1 MSKNLFAW
9 MRLLAVAVALLAAA
23 SPAIA
28 AKPGRI
34 AVPPALAPWVPWVLH
49 GLEAEG
55 CPPAFDGGSRHC
67 AWPGPLEIEV
77 LATEGRFRQ
86 AWVLFAEGW
95 LPLPGDPTRWPQAVT
110 VDGKSLPVLARDGRP
125 AVMVAAGTHTVA
137 GRFQW
142 REHPETLRLPAV
154 IGLVQLTVAG
164 RPVAFPLVDGE
175 GRLWL
180 AREADRPDREDQ
192 LGVTLL
198 RRLKDDIPMRL
209 TTLLKLNVSGRAREV
224 ALAGLLPP
232 QTVPMAISS
241 PLPARFREDGRLTV
255 QVRPGKWELRLE
267 ARFQGPVAVIGP
279 LAGTHGREIW
289 AFEAQP
295 ELRLVDLAGADGID
309 PGQTE
314 LPAEWQRLP
323 AFVIDAGTV
332 LSITE
337 TRRGDPEPA
346 PDRLSLARTWWL
358 DFDGGGL
365 TAEDRITGSMRRQWY
380 LAMNPPAALGRVTV
394 DGEDRLITAQGPDQK
409 PGVSLRR
416 GQLDLTAVSRLE
428 GAGGRLG
435 AVGWDHGF
443 QDVRATLN
451 LPPGWR
457 LLGAAGVDQITGT
470 WLQRWTLL
478 DFFLVLIVALS
489 FLKLRGWGWG
499 GLALATMVL
508 IYHEPGAPRL
518 VWLNLLAALALLRVM
533 PAGWGSRLVGA
544 WLLAAALVLV
554 LLTVPFMVSQ
564 VRGGLY
570 PQLADHDGF
579 SANRVRMMDA
589 ADFSARVEKSG
600 ETPRAGKQLATTAEK
615 TIMRSAQQ
623 ESSPADEPQAL
634 IQTGPGVPAW
644 QWRTFALR
652 WNGPVAASQEIR
664 LWLVPPG
671 VNLALAL
678 LRVFCLAGLCIALID
693 RRFWQQRLN
702 LQKWSRSMV
711 AGLLLGV
718 VLPAAA
724 LRAESQPA
732 GFPPT
737 PLLEELKTRLL
748 PKPDCLPSCAT
759 LERLDLTVRG
769 GHLRLDLLMH
779 AGCDAAVPLPVTA
792 ASWLPQTVVV
802 DEKPASG
809 AIRGDQGNLWTILS
823 EGVHRVVL
831 TGAAGSLDSIQ
842 LPLPLPPR
850 EVSFDLE
857 GWSVRGVGK
866 DGRVADGLQLVREGP
881 PTATAAAE
889 KERFLPPFLHITRE
903 LRLGLSWQVL
913 TTVERLTAPEFPVSL
928 SLPLIAGEAVV
939 TPGIR
944 VENGTAQ
951 IILPAGS
958 RRLAFSADLPVSGEI
973 RLKAP
978 DGVPWS
984 ETWVLDA
991 GPVWDCRLAG
1001 IAVVHHQDSDGQW
1014 RPTWRPWPGEE
1025 VTISV
1030 SRPQPVA
1037 GRQVTVDA
1045 VRLEWTPGNRLDHS
1059 ELVLHVR
1066 SSRGGQHALQLP
1078 QAAELQQVSVDGQS
1092 LPLTAAHG
1100 KLLVPLRPGAQT
1112 VTAAWHQEGGAR
1124 LLQRTPSVVIGEAA
1138 VNAAVTIRLPHN
1150 RWLLWAGGPRLGP
1163 AVLFWSYLVVGVLVA
1178 IGLGRFRLTPLKT
1191 RDWVLLV
1198 LGLTQVPVVVAIVVA
1213 GWLMALGIRRKF
1225 PPPASWAVFN
1235 GLQLGIA
1242 GWTVLAL
1249 GGLYLAIQ
1257 NGLLGIPEMQVAGN
1271 FSSLFELNWYQ
1282 DRIGARMPEAWVLS
1296 LPLWVYRL
1304 LMLLWSLWLAF
1315 SLLKWLRWGWSCW
1328 NVDGWWRKRVPR
1340 KPAVPAAKP
1349 E

>member
-1 MSKNLFAW
+1 MSKKLSVW
-9 MRLLAVAVALLAAA
+9 MRVLAVAAGLLAAA
-23 SPAIA
+23 TLPAA
-28 AKPGRI
+28 AKLGQI

-55 CPPAFDGGSRHC
+55 CPPAFDGARRHC

-86 AWVLFAEGW
+86 EWVLFAEDW
-95 LPLPGDPTRWPQAVT
+95 LPLPGDPTRWPQAVA
-110 VDGKSLPVLARDGRP
+110 VNGRPLPVMARAGGP
-125 AVMVAAGTHTVA
+125 AVLVAAGTHTVT

-142 REHPETLRLPAV
+142 REHPETLRIPPAV
-154 IGLVQLTVAG
+154 GLVRLAVAG
-164 RPVAFPLVDGE
+164 RPVALPLVDGE

-209 TTLLKLNVSGRAREV
+209 TTLLKLNVSGRSREV

-267 ARFQGPVAVIGP
+267 ARFQGPLSAVGP

-295 ELRLVDLAGADGID
+295 NLRLVDLSGASGID

-323 AFVIDAGTV
+323 AFVIDPGSV

-346 PDRLSLARTWWL
+346 PDRLSLERTWWL

-394 DGEDRLITAQGPDQK
+394 DGEDRLITAQGPGQK

-416 GQLDLTAVSRLE
+416 GQLGLTAVSRLE
-428 GAGGRLG
+428 APAGRLA

-443 QDVRATLN
+443 QSVRATLN

-457 LLGAAGVDQITGT
+457 LLGAGGVDQITGT

-499 GLALATMVL
+499 GLALATMAL

-518 VWLNLLAALALLRVM
+518 VWLNLLAALALLKVM
-533 PAGWGSRLVGA
+533 PPGWGSRLVGA

-554 LLTVPFMVSQ
+554 VLVVPFMVSQ

-570 PQLADHDGF
+570 PQLADHDGPA
-579 SANRVRMMDA
+579 ANRVRMMDA
-589 ADFSARVEKSG
+589 VDFSSRVEKSG

-615 TIMRSAQQ
+615 TPLPGVPQQ
-623 ESSPADEPQAL
+623 STAVDDPQAL
-634 IQTGPGVPAW
+634 VQTGPGLPTW
-644 QWRTFALR
+644 QWRTFALQ
-652 WNGPVAASQEIR
+652 WNGPVTASQEIR

-671 VNLALAL
+671 ANLALAF
-678 LRVFCLAGLCIALID
+678 LRVFCLAGLCIALFD

-702 LQKWSRSMV
+702 FQKWARSMA

-718 VLPAAA
+718 ALPAAVV
-724 LRAESQPA
+724 RAEAHPS
-732 GFPPT
+732 GFPPA

-748 PKPDCLPSCAT
+748 QKPDCLPFCAT
-759 LERLDLTVRG
+759 LERLDLTARD
-769 GHLRLDLLMH
+769 GHLRLELSMH
-779 AGCDAAVPLPVTA
+779 AGCDAAVPLPATA
-792 ASWLPQTVVV
+792 ASWLPQTVLV
-802 DEKPASG
+802 DEKPAAG
-809 AIRGDQGNLWTILS
+809 IIRGDQGNLWTLVK
-823 EGVHRVVL
+823 EGVQRVVL
-831 TGAAGSLDSIQ
+831 TGPVGSRDSIQ

-850 EVSFDLE
+850 AVSFDLD

-866 DGRVADGLQLVREGP
+866 DGRVENGLQLVREGP

-889 KERFLPPFLHITRE
+889 AERFLPPFLHVTRE

-913 TTVERLTAPEFPVSL
+913 TTVERLTAPDFPVSL
-928 SLPLIAGEAVV
+928 SLPLISGEAVV
-939 TPGIR
+939 TPGIP

-958 RRLAFSADLPVSGEI
+958 RRLAFSADLPVADEI

-1014 RPTWRPWPGEE
+1014 RPKWRPWPGEE
-1025 VTISV
+1025 VLISV

-1045 VRLEWTPGNRLDHS
+1045 VRLEWTPGNRLDRS
-1059 ELVLHVR
+1059 QLVLHVR

-1078 QAAELQQVSVDGQS
+1078 PAAELQQVSIDGQS

-1100 KLLVPLRPGAQT
+1100 KLIVPLRPGAQT
-1112 VTAAWHQEGGAR
+1112 VTAAWHQEGGMR
-1124 LLQRTPSVVIGEAA
+1124 LLQRSPAVAIGDAA
-1138 VNAAVTIRLPHN
+1138 VNAAVTIRLPQN

-1163 AVLFWSYLVVGVLVA
+1163 AVLFWSYLVVAVLMA

-1191 RDWVLLV
+1191 RDWILLI
-1198 LGLTQVPVVVAIVVA
+1198 LGLTQVPVPVALTVV
-1213 GWLMALGIRRKF
+1213 GWLMALGLRRKF
-1225 PPPASWAVFN
+1225 PPPDNWAVFN
-1235 GLQLGIA
+1235 GLQLGVA

-1257 NGLLGIPEMQVAGN
+1257 NGLLGIPEMQVGGN

-1282 DRIGARMPEAWVLS
+1282 DRIGAQMPEPWVLS
-1296 LPLWVYRL
+1296 LPLWVYRV
-1304 LMLLWSLWLAF
+1304 LMLAWSLWLAF
-1315 SLLKWLRWGWSCW
+1315 GLLKWLRWGWDCW
-1328 NVDGWWRKRVPR
+1328 NAGGWWRKRVLR
-1340 KPAVPAAKP
+1340 NPATPAANP